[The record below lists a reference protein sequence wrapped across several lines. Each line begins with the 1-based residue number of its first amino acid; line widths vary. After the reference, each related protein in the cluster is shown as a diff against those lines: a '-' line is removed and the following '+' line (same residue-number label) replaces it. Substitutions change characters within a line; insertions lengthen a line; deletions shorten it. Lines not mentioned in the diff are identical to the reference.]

1 MRFLSIGILLF
12 LLLHVFV
19 IINGSNIIDYLNH
32 RNQSILCFGDSLTH
46 GMLVLSPTNWH
57 QTHPYSIKLKEL
69 TKLNTIE
76 SGINGQTANVM
87 QNRITHALMHAKSS
101 GDDVGIVSILAGTND
116 LGHKENADKIISYV
130 LNIHNKVFE
139 DAALHNKKIFT
150 IAITI
155 PMISWGIND
164 TARFDINKNLREFQM
179 LHKDKIILVD
189 LENEFDQKLDENK
202 KYWSIDL
209 AHFSELGY
217 DTIASK
223 IFNAMQ
229 TFEIVS

>member
-1 MRFLSIGILLF
+1 MGFLTIAVFHFLLF
-12 LLLHVFV
+12 QTFV
-19 IINGSNIIDYLNH
+19 NGSNIIDYLQHN
-32 RNQSILCFGDSLTH
+32 NQSILCFGDSLTH

-57 QTHPYSIKLKEL
+57 QTHPYSIKLKEM

-76 SGINGQTANVM
+76 SGVNGQTANVM
-87 QNRITHALMHAKSS
+87 QNRITHALQHAKTS

-116 LGHKENADKIISYV
+116 LGYKEPADKITSHVI
-130 LNIHNKVFE
+130 NIHNKVF
-139 DAALHNKKIFT
+139 DVAAMHNKKIFT

-164 TARFDINKNLREFQM
+164 TARFDINKNLREFQI
-179 LHKDKIILVD
+179 LHKDKVVLVD
-189 LENEFDQKLDENK
+189 LENEFDQKLEENK
-202 KYWSIDL
+202 KYWSTDL
-209 AHFSELGY
+209 AHFSALGY

-223 IFNAMQ
+223 IFHAMQ